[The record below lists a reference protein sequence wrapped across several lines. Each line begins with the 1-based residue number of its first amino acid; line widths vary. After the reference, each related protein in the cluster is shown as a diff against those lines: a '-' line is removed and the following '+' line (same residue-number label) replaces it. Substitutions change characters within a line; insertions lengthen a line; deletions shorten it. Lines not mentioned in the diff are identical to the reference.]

1 MNIEL
6 NENGNAIVDG
16 KEYEVHGFDYAGLEA
31 ITIPDLDL
39 ISYNEGES
47 WNLMAWNR
55 KIPSQIGTKSA
66 AAPVPKSQGE
76 NLESDY
82 LIEVICYFIWRY
94 L

>member
-39 ISYNEGES
+39 NSYNEGES
-47 WNLMAWNR
+47 WNLMA
-55 KIPSQIGTKSA
+55 
-66 AAPVPKSQGE
+66 
-76 NLESDY
+76 
-82 LIEVICYFIWRY
+82 
-94 L
+94 